1 MKGFLTLVS
10 YLRICGRNYAGVL
23 STPLFAPPLSH
34 TLEGKAQLFGV
45 VNRLSEVRKCD
56 AFHPN
61 RDAYEHSLSP
71 EALLKLT
78 LRKHFYS
85 AGYSFC

>member
-1 MKGFLTLVS
+1 MWKELCWRALYSSVCSSTLPHM
-10 YLRICGRNYAGVL
+10 GRK
-23 STPLFAPPLSH
+23 ST
-34 TLEGKAQLFGV
+34 QLFRV